1 MGYPDNFD
9 IRILGYPGALISKPL
24 PLTKY
29 SGTKKLEVSGFWML
43 KDLNCPTIQKS

>member
-9 IRILGYPGALISKPL
+9 IRIPGYPGALISKPL